1 MEGPA
6 QVNIVNRFTRMFQFC
21 LWESMENSA
30 VLLVVDDQL
39 CWQAQLLRRHEL
51 VIRPVQVAEFHSCG
65 MQEKRPGYANSQ
77 AALVYVSGR
86 SSMESPPS

>member
-1 MEGPA
+1 
-6 QVNIVNRFTRMFQFC
+6 
-21 LWESMENSA
+21 MENSA

-39 CWQAQLLRRHEL
+39 CWQAQLLRRHAL

-65 MQEKRPGYANSQ
+65 MQEKRPGYPNSQ
-77 AALVYVSGR
+77 AALDYVSGR

>member
-39 CWQAQLLRRHEL
+39 CWQA
-51 VIRPVQVAEFHSCG
+51 
-65 MQEKRPGYANSQ
+65 
-77 AALVYVSGR
+77 
-86 SSMESPPS
+86 